1 MKFIE
6 QECIGAGMPEA
17 LLIFPNKE
25 NSAVSAVLHI
35 H

>member
-6 QECIGAGMPEA
+6 QECIGADMPEA
-17 LLIFPNKE
+17 SLIFPYKGTN
-25 NSAVSAVLHI
+25 AVSAVLHI